1 MAQEFTI
8 KSEEIEARINS
19 LLPSQG
25 GFGAGVDFSA
35 STMIIPIVDVT
46 ETASGSALRQDLQ
59 VANGFESTL
68 TAGSGSSGTQTI
80 VATTGYYKLI
90 INYGIF
96 ADGGA
101 SNVTVFLDDGSSQ
114 KTVFLA
120 QVPNGNASGTSVMAE
135 TVILNVFISAGNSL
149 KVSATGAG
157 DSRYNIISKQIA
169 DVSGNLVNPT

>member
-8 KSEEIEARINS
+8 KSEEIESRINS

-25 GFGAGVDFSA
+25 GYGPGVDFSA

-68 TAGSGSSGTQTI
+68 TTGTGSSGTQTI
-80 VATTGYYKLI
+80 VATTGYYKII

-101 SNVTVFLDDGSSQ
+101 TQLDVFLDDGASQ
-114 KTVFLA
+114 KEVFKA
-120 QVPNGNASGTSVMAE
+120 QVPNGNAGTSVMAE
-135 TVILNVFISAGNSL
+135 TVILNVFISAGKSL
-149 KVSATGAG
+149 KVASNGGA
-157 DSRYNIISKQIA
+157 DSRYSIISKQIA

>member
-8 KSEEIEARINS
+8 KSEEIESRINS

-59 VANGFESTL
+59 VANGFESTI
-68 TAGSGSSGTQTI
+68 TAGSGTSGTQTI

-101 SNVTVFLDDGSSQ
+101 TNVDVFLDDGASQ
-114 KTVFLA
+114 KSVFKS
-120 QVPNGNASGTSVMAE
+120 QVPNGNVGTSVMGE
-135 TVILNVFISAGNSL
+135 TVIINVFISAGKTL
-149 KVSATGAG
+149 KVSATGAA

>member
-8 KSEEIEARINS
+8 KSEEIESRINS

-68 TAGSGSSGTQTI
+68 TTGTGTSGIQTI
-80 VATTGYYKLI
+80 VATTGYYKII

-101 SNVTVFLDDGSSQ
+101 HKINVFLDDGAST
-114 KTVFLA
+114 KDVFQS
-120 QVPNGNASGTSVMAE
+120 QVPNGNAGTSLMAE
-135 TVILNVFISAGNSL
+135 TVILNVFISAGKSL
-149 KVSATGAG
+149 EVDSNGGA
-157 DSRYNIISKQIA
+157 DCRYSIISKQIA
-169 DVSGNLVNPT
+169 DVSGNLVNPI